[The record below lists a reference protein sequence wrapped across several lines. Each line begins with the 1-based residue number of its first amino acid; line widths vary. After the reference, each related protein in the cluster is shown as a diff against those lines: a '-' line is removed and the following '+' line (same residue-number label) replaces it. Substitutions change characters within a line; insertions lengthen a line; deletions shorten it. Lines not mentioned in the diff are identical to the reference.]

1 MDKEIDKLN
10 SQLQQRTEE
19 SQPAAYQEAVAEL
32 KTAILQS
39 QLRAAKA
46 ANTEMLSLYY
56 AIGKYLCNHTRK
68 GTWGTNAIDVISR
81 NLQKSLPGLRGFSP
95 GNMRKMRQFYEQWS
109 NLTKCS
115 PSASELQRTDN
126 DADISIT
133 QLLDLNCSPAASNL
147 DLRDFFSLS
156 FTHHCEILS
165 QTETLEERI
174 FYIHQAA
181 VMHWDKYTLRDNL
194 KADSFHHQAKMPNNF
209 MQTIPQRQQALK
221 AIEMFKDEYLLDYIN
236 VEELGCREEDI
247 DERVIEN
254 SIVHNIKNFIMTF
267 GKSFSYLGH
276 QVHYEKLGEDHWV
289 DLLFFNR
296 ELRSLVVVELKRG
309 AFKSSYLGQLQ
320 TYLRILDDDER
331 LQGENPSVGII
342 LCRDANRAYVEY
354 VLQDYRKPM
363 GVATY
368 QVTVDKLKSLL
379 PNEDEMRKLL
389 TSDKEGDSSNNNND

>member
-1 MDKEIDKLN
+1 MKGEINKSQSLPGDVSEQN
-10 SQLQQRTEE
+10 SYLDEVR
-19 SQPAAYQEAVAEL
+19 EL
-32 KTAILQS
+32 KEAILQS

-56 AIGKYLCNHTRK
+56 AIGKYLCTHTRN
-68 GTWGTNAIDVISR
+68 GVWGTNAIDVISR

-109 NLTKCS
+109 NLTNCS
-115 PSASELQRTDN
+115 PSASKLQHAEN
-126 DADISIT
+126 ECNISIT
-133 QLLDLNCSPAASNL
+133 QLSNLNCSPSASNL

-165 QTETLEERI
+165 QTKTLEERI

-181 VMHWDKYTLRDNL
+181 VQRWDKYTLRDNL
-194 KADSFHHQAKMPNNF
+194 RADLFHHQGKMPNNF
-209 MQTIPQRQQALK
+209 MQTIPERQQALK

-254 SIVHNIKNFIMTF
+254 NIVHNIKNFIMTF

-276 QVHYEKLGEDHWV
+276 QVHLEKLGEDHWI

-389 TSDKEGDSSNNNND
+389 IPDEEDSDSIK

>member
-1 MDKEIDKLN
+1 
-10 SQLQQRTEE
+10 
-19 SQPAAYQEAVAEL
+19 
-32 KTAILQS
+32 
-39 QLRAAKA
+39 
-46 ANTEMLSLYY
+46 
-56 AIGKYLCNHTRK
+56 
-68 GTWGTNAIDVISR
+68 
-81 NLQKSLPGLRGFSP
+81 
-95 GNMRKMRQFYEQWS
+95 
-109 NLTKCS
+109 
-115 PSASELQRTDN
+115 
-126 DADISIT
+126 
-133 QLLDLNCSPAASNL
+133 
-147 DLRDFFSLS
+147 
-156 FTHHCEILS
+156 LS
-165 QTETLEERI
+165 QTKTLEERV

-194 KADSFHHQAKMPNNF
+194 KADLYHHQAKMPNNF
-209 MQTIPQRQQALK
+209 MQTIPERQQALK
-221 AIEMFKDEYLLDYIN
+221 AISMFKDEYLLDYIN

-276 QVHYEKLGEDHWV
+276 QVHFEKLGEDHWV

-389 TSDKEGDSSNNNND
+389 TPDGEDKNSEKED

>member
-1 MDKEIDKLN
+1 VL
-10 SQLQQRTEE
+10 
-19 SQPAAYQEAVAEL
+19 EL
-32 KTAILQS
+32 KGAILQS

-56 AIGKYLCNHTRK
+56 AIGKYISYHTRN
-68 GTWGTNAIDVISR
+68 GAWGTNAIEVISN

-115 PSASELQRTDN
+115 PSASELQRSDN
-126 DADISIT
+126 EEDISIN
-133 QLLDLNCSPAASNL
+133 QLSNLNCSPTASEL

-165 QTETLEERI
+165 QTKTLEERV

-194 KADSFHHQAKMPNNF
+194 KADLYHHQAKMPNNF
-209 MQTIPQRQQALK
+209 MQTIPERQQALK
-221 AIEMFKDEYLLDYIN
+221 AISMFKDEYLLDYIN

-276 QVHYEKLGEDHWV
+276 QVHFEKLGEDHWV

-309 AFKSSYLGQLQ
+309 AFKSSYPGQLQ

-389 TSDKEGDSSNNNND
+389 TSDGEDKNSEKED

>member
-1 MDKEIDKLN
+1 MDKEITKSN
-10 SQLQQRTEE
+10 GQLKQNNDETQLT
-19 SQPAAYQEAVAEL
+19 AYNEAVTEL

-39 QLRAAKA
+39 QLRVAKA
-46 ANTEMLSLYY
+46 ANSEMLSLYY
-56 AIGKYLCNHTRK
+56 AIGKYLSDHTRK
-68 GTWGTNAIDVISR
+68 DAWGTNAIDVISR

-95 GNMRKMRQFYEQWS
+95 GSMRKMRQFYEQWS
-109 NLTKCS
+109 ELTNCS
-115 PSASELQRTDN
+115 PTASKTQHADN
-126 DADISIT
+126 ESNIAIT
-133 QLLDLNCSPAASNL
+133 QLSSLICSPTASKL
-147 DLRDFFSLS
+147 KLQDFFSLS

-165 QTETLEERI
+165 QAKTLEERI

-181 VMHWDKYTLRDNL
+181 VQRWDKYTLRDNL
-194 KADSFHHQAKMPNNF
+194 RADLFHHQGKMPNNF
-209 MQTIPQRQQALK
+209 MQTIPERQQALK

-309 AFKSSYLGQLQ
+309 AFKPSYLGQLQ

-368 QVTVDKLKSLL
+368 QVTIDKLKSLL

-389 TSDKEGDSSNNNND
+389 TSNEEDAGLA